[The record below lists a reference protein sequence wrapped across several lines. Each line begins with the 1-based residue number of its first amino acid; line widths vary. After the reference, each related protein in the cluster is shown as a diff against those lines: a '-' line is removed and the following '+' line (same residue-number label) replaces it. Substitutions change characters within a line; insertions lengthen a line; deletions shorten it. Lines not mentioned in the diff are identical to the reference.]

1 MTALSRSWLQLN
13 NDQRTALAAK
23 LRQSFT
29 QLTSNRLS
37 LDLTRGKPAASQLT
51 LANGLDHQI
60 DGDYTSREGTDVRNY
75 GGLRGIIEAREL
87 GREIMDVPATNILIA
102 GNSSLWL
109 MHLTLETALRH
120 GLWAGATPW
129 QQSGQASGSVSLIT
143 PVPGYDRHFSLTDSH
158 GIGMRNVGLHDDGP
172 DMADVRKL
180 IASDASIKG
189 IWCVPKYANP
199 TGCIYSDQVVREI
212 AELPKVAAA
221 KDFVVL
227 WDNAY
232 AVHDLVFP
240 PPRLASLF
248 EAAAKAGTQRH
259 MVQFGSTSKITFAGA
274 GISFVGSDESVLKRL
289 EERISLITVGFD
301 KLNQLRH
308 ARFLGGRVEAHMQQ
322 HAAILKPKFDLVVRK
337 LEEDLG
343 GLGIAT
349 WTEPKGGYFV
359 SLDVLPGLA
368 KKIVALAKET
378 GLALTAAGATFPYGR
393 DPEDRNIRIAP
404 TFAETDALEA
414 AMDVLTLCV
423 CLASLDKLNAA

>member
-1 MTALSRSWLQLN
+1 MTATMTATMVNWSTLDN
-13 NDQRTALAAK
+13 NQRAELARD
-23 LRQSFT
+23 LRTRFEK
-29 QLTSNRLS
+29 LTSNRLA
-37 LDLTRGKPAASQLT
+37 LDLTRGKPAASQLA
-51 LANGLDHQI
+51 LSEGIDHQI
-60 DGDYTSREGTDVRNY
+60 NGDYKSREGTDVRNY
-75 GGLRGIIEAREL
+75 GGLRGIVEAREL
-87 GREIMDVPATNILIA
+87 GSEIMDVPAENILIA

-109 MHLTLETALRH
+109 MHLTLETAMRH

-129 QQSGQASGSVSLIT
+129 QATGQVKVLT

-158 GIGMRNVGLHDDGP
+158 GIAMQNVALLDNGP
-172 DMADVRKL
+172 DMDEVRRAV
-180 IASDASIKG
+180 ASDASVKAL
-189 IWCVPKYANP
+189 WCVPKYSNP
-199 TGCIYSDQVVREI
+199 TGGIYSDDVVRQI
-212 AELPKVAAA
+212 AELPNVAAA

-248 EAAAKAGTQRH
+248 EAAAKAGTQKH

-274 GISFVGSDESVLKRL
+274 GIAFVGSDEATLKRL

-308 ARFLGGRVEAHMQQ
+308 ARFLRGRVQAHMQQ
-322 HAAILKPKFDLVVRK
+322 HAAILKPKFDLVIRK
-337 LEEDLG
+337 LREDLG

-349 WTEPKGGYFV
+349 WTEPQGGYFI

-368 KKIVALAKET
+368 KKIVALARDA

-404 TFAETDALEA
+404 TFAEPDALEA

-423 CLASLDKLNAA
+423 RLATLDKLNAA

>member
-1 MTALSRSWLQLN
+1 MTAWTQIDSGARM
-13 NDQRTALAAK
+13 ALAQD
-23 LRQSFT
+23 LRQSFAR
-29 QLTSNRLS
+29 LTSNRLA
-37 LDLTRGKPAASQLT
+37 LDLTRGKPAASQLS
-51 LANGLDHQI
+51 LSDGLDHQMN
-60 DGDYTSREGTDVRNY
+60 GDYLSREGTDVRNY

-87 GREIMDVPATNILIA
+87 GSEIMDVPAGNILIA

-109 MHLTLETALRH
+109 MHLALETALRH

-129 QQSGQASGSVSLIT
+129 QASGKVSVIT

-158 GIGMRNVGLHDDGP
+158 GIGMHNVAIDDNGP
-172 DMADVRKL
+172 DMAEIRRLVER
-180 IASDASIKG
+180 DASVKG
-189 IWCVPKYANP
+189 IWCVPKYSNP
-199 TGCIYSDQVVREI
+199 TGCIYSDDVVRQI

-221 KDFVVL
+221 SDFVVL

-240 PPRLASLF
+240 PPKLASLF
-248 EAAAKAGTQRH
+248 EAAAAAGTQRH

-308 ARFLGGRVEAHMQQ
+308 ARFLGGRVREHMQKQ
-322 HAAILKPKFDLVVRK
+322 AAILKPKFDLVDNK
-337 LEEDLG
+337 LEQDLG
-343 GLGIAT
+343 GLGIAS
-349 WTEPKGGYFV
+349 WTRPKGGYFV
-359 SLDVLPGLA
+359 SLDVMPGLA
-368 KKIVALAKET
+368 RKIVALARDA

-393 DPEDRNIRIAP
+393 DPDDRNIRIAP
-404 TFAETDALEA
+404 TFAELDALEA

-423 CLASLDKLNAA
+423 RLATLDRLNAT

>member
-1 MTALSRSWLQLN
+1 MTTWPELGTAERASIEQQL
-13 NDQRTALAAK
+13 RT
-23 LRQSFT
+23 SFT
-29 QLTSNRLS
+29 RLTSNRLS

-51 LANGLDHQI
+51 LSEGLDHQMN
-60 DGDYTSREGTDVRNY
+60 GDYLSREGTDVRNY

-87 GREIMDVPATNILIA
+87 GEEIMDVPAGNILIA

-109 MHLTLETALRH
+109 MHLTLETAMRH
-120 GLWAGATPW
+120 GLWASATPW
-129 QQSGQASGSVSLIT
+129 ANPAGEVSVIT
-143 PVPGYDRHFSLTDSH
+143 PVPGYDRHFALTDSH
-158 GIGMRNVGLHDDGP
+158 GIGMRNVPLRDDGP
-172 DMADVRKL
+172 DMNAVRELVK
-180 IASDASIKG
+180 SDASVKA

-199 TGCIYSDQVVREI
+199 TGCIYSDSIVDQI
-212 AELPKVAAA
+212 AELPKLSKA
-221 KDFVVL
+221 DNFVVL

-240 PPRLASLF
+240 PPKLASLF
-248 EAAAKAGTQRH
+248 KAAQKAGTQRH

-289 EERISLITVGFD
+289 EERIGLITVGFD

-308 ARFLGGRVEAHMQQ
+308 ARFLGGRVAAHMRQ
-322 HAAILKPKFDLVVRK
+322 HAQILKPKFDLVIRK
-337 LEEDLG
+337 LNDDLG

-349 WTEPKGGYFV
+349 WTEPAGGYFV

-368 KKIVALAKET
+368 KKIVALAKSA
-378 GLALTAAGATFPYGR
+378 GLALTAAGATFPYGL

-404 TFAETDALEA
+404 TFAEPDALEA

-423 CLASLDKLNAA
+423 RLATLERLNAR